1 MVEFLIVLGTLV
13 GLFAGTV
20 AENHDRAWSGDV
32 PRQALWNGLPKLAA
46 SEVNGATFTYGVIR
60 DDRSWEIF
68 SSEVGQ
74 SGWGEAFW
82 QPDVAWDRSLVL
94 YAAHDGATHMLRFEQ
109 YRISGEGAAEFIFS
123 SQMSRR
129 PEGAD
134 GPCSVVLY
142 LAERAGLTK
151 VVVKYKTHTGEQ
163 VELGELA
170 IEPGP
175 SEEKADPAQIGVAQE
190 GEHPGWQ
197 IERFQWARPL
207 GSRGTIEIV
216 NEYGDIRSRAG
227 AVAQIEVSAVV
238 QSVEGD
244 PYEAKVGID
253 EREDRVVIEV
263 GYSAAENRRELRET
277 EEMKR
282 RRVDLTVI
290 FPSQAR
296 LEARTTRGLVE
307 AKGLKS
313 DVRADSLSGDIVIS
327 AGAGVQ
333 ARTERG
339 AIRVELKDDRWDA
352 APSLETV
359 TGDISVWLPEDAS
372 VSIEA
377 ETEGHITTDYS
388 VEIRRPAPGARKQA
402 LAKLG
407 KGRQELRISSTRGN
421 VSLFRSDW

>member
-1 MVEFLIVLGTLV
+1 VEFLIVLGTLV

-20 AENHDRAWSGDV
+20 AEDPDRAWSGDV
-32 PRQALWNGLPKLAA
+32 SRQALWNGLPKLAA

-60 DDRSWEIF
+60 DDRSWESF
-68 SSEVGQ
+68 SSEVVQSSWGQ
-74 SGWGEAFW
+74 AFW
-82 QPDVAWDRSLVL
+82 RPDVDWDRFLVL
-94 YAAHDGATHMLRFEQ
+94 YAAYDGATHMLRFEQ
-109 YRISGEGAAEFIFS
+109 YRISGEGTAEFIFS
-123 SQMSRR
+123 AEMSRR
-129 PEGAD
+129 PEGPD

-142 LAERAGLTK
+142 LAERRGLTN

-170 IEPGP
+170 TEPG
-175 SEEKADPAQIGVAQE
+175 SSQEKAAPAQIGVAQG
-190 GEHPGWQ
+190 GEHPGWR

-207 GSRGTIEIV
+207 GSHGTIEIV

-227 AVAQIEVSAVV
+227 AVEQIEVSAIV
-238 QSVEGD
+238 QKAEDD
-244 PYEAKVGID
+244 PYEAKVDID
-253 EREDRVVIEV
+253 GREDRVMIEV
-263 GYSAAENRRELRET
+263 SYSANENRGELRET

-307 AKGLKS
+307 AKGLDS
-313 DVRADSLSGDIVIS
+313 DVRANSLSGDIVIS
-327 AGAGVQ
+327 AAAGVQ

-339 AIRVELKDDRWDA
+339 AIRVELKNDRWDA
-352 APSLETV
+352 APSIETV
-359 TGDISVWLPEDAS
+359 TGDISVWLPEKAS
-372 VSIEA
+372 VTIDA

-388 VEIRRPAPGARKQA
+388 IEIRRPGPGARKHAQ
-402 LAKLG
+402 AKLG
-407 KGRQELRISSTRGN
+407 KGRQKLRISSTRGN